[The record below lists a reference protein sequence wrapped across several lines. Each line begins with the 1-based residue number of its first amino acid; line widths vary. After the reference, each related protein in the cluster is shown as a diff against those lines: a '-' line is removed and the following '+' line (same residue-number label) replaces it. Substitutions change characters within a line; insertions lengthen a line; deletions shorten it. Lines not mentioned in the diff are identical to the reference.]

1 MLFTIIIQA
10 RCCSSRF
17 PNKVLKKIKKK
28 SLLEFMIERL
38 STVFLKKNIIVAT
51 TLSKKDNKLVS
62 ILKKKKNKLF

>member
-1 MLFTIIIQA
+1 MLFAIVIQA
-10 RCCSSRF
+10 RSASSRF

-51 TLSKKDNKLVS
+51 TLSKKDNKIVS
-62 ILKKKKNKLF
+62 ILKKKKNKFF